1 MNAFSLVS
9 SLVITPQPSVSEP
22 VPAVVV
28 MAIIGSGLFEIGC
41 PLPVPIGT

>member
-1 MNAFSLVS
+1 MNAFSLVA

-28 MAIIGSGLFEIGC
+28 MAIIGAQRKFLVGKF
-41 PLPVPIGT
+41 